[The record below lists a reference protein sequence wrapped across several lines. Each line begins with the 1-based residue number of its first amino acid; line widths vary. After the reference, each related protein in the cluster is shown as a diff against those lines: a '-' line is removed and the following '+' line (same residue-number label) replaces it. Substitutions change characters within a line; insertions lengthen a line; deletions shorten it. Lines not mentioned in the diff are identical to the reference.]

1 MKATGIVRRIDDLGR
16 IVIPK
21 ELRRT
26 FRMHEGD
33 PIEIFTDAEGS
44 IILRK
49 YSALNDITHLVDSF
63 AAVLHK
69 QGGVPVVVTGTDS
82 SIVSTA
88 GITAE
93 EFPAAKTTDYQIIS
107 DSLKV
112 GIIHLITENPTQI
125 QNTLATAAA
134 AVVAANLS

>member
-26 FRMHEGD
+26 LRMHEGD
-33 PIEIFTDAEGS
+33 PIEIFTDSDGS
-44 IILRK
+44 IILKK

-63 AAVLHK
+63 TTVLHK
-69 QGGVPVVVTGTDS
+69 QGGVPVVVTGTDG

-88 GITAE
+88 GITAD
-93 EFPAAKTTDYQIIS
+93 EFASAKTTDYQIIS
-107 DSLKV
+107 ESLKIGV
-112 GIIHLITENPTQI
+112 VHLITDNPTGLQS
-125 QNTLATAAA
+125 TLAATAAA
-134 AVVAANLS
+134 VIAENVS